1 MADLYDPHLLKDMD
15 RAVCILREKVVVN
28 ICDGKKL
35 GHVIDINFNSH
46 GHILGIVVPGDKK
59 FIKSLSAGDSI
70 FVPWRC
76 IVKIGEDT
84 ILVELKGEIAPA
96 EC

>member
-1 MADLYDPHLLKDMD
+1 MADLSF
-15 RAVCILREKVVVN
+15 CILREKVVVN
-28 ICDGKKL
+28 LCDGKKL

-46 GHILGIVVPGDKK
+46 GQILGIVVPGDKK

-84 ILVELKGEIAPA
+84 VLVELKGEIAPA
-96 EC
+96 DC

>member
-1 MADLYDPHLLKDMD
+1 MTDLSF
-15 RAVCILREKVVVN
+15 CTLREKVVVN
-28 ICDGKKL
+28 VCDGKRL

-46 GHILGIVVPGDKK
+46 GQILGVIVPGDKR

-70 FVPWRC
+70 YIPWRC

-84 ILVELKGEIAPA
+84 LLVELKGEVMPPSGGKI
-96 EC
+96 CSNNCR